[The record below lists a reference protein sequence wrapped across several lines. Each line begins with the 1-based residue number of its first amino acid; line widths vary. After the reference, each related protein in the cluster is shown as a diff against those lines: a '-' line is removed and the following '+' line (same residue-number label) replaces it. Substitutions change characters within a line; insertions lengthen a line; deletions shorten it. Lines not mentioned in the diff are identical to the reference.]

1 MKSMELQL
9 KNGLGVFESRL
20 KEVER
25 AKSGGVKDPKSPTT
39 TKAGTIDLRQGGQAP
54 PPATIEITED
64 PGDETEVGDDD
75 ENKEP
80 PAGKSRVIFP
90 DGQVA
95 FIPTPYAEQLARQR
109 KGLRLLKQDVRPAGV
124 GNNPYEKK
132 IVLGRTG
139 RRVIEITSE
148 REIRS

>member
-1 MKSMELQL
+1 MRLRQDSKKWSGA
-9 KNGLGVFESRL
+9 KGSGSNTTES
-20 KEVER
+20 KPP
-25 AKSGGVKDPKSPTT
+25 PK
-39 TKAGTIDLRQGGQAP
+39 TKTFDLRQEAQP
-54 PPATIEITED
+54 PPDKVNDVTTD
-64 PGDETEVGDDD
+64 PGDENEVDDDDD
-75 ENKEP
+75 EKKEP
-80 PAGKSRVIFP
+80 PEGKSRVIFP